1 MRQVVLVCLV
11 LLTSCISWP
20 SGVIVNSSADACV
33 AIARAYCRPD
43 IAHLCQT
50 IKDVAPL
57 IEQLLADK
65 NAAERY
71 GACQ

>member
-11 LLTSCISWP
+11 LLTSCAAWQR
-20 SGVIVNSSADACV
+20 GVVVNSSVDACV
-33 AIARAYCRPD
+33 AIATAYCRPD
-43 IAHLCQT
+43 IAHVCQS

>member
-1 MRQVVLVCLV
+1 MRHFVLVGLV
-11 LLTSCISWP
+11 LLTSCAAWQR
-20 SGVIVNSSADACV
+20 GAVVNSSTDACV

-43 IAHLCQT
+43 IAAICQT
-50 IKDVAPL
+50 VKDVAPL

-65 NAAERY
+65 QAAERY

>member
-1 MRQVVLVCLV
+1 MKHVVLVGLV

-20 SGVIVNSSADACV
+20 SGVVNSSADACV

-50 IKDVAPL
+50 VKDVAPL

-71 GACQ
+71 GACK

>member
-1 MRQVVLVCLV
+1 MRQVVLVGLV
-11 LLTSCISWP
+11 LLTSCAAWQR
-20 SGVIVNSSADACV
+20 GAVVNSSADACV

-43 IAHLCQT
+43 IAHICQT